1 MAGLWGLS
9 WLDYLVIGVYFAVTL
24 TLGLRAG
31 RRRMGSQEEFFLGGR
46 RFGKWIQ
53 TFAMFGQATSAD
65 SAVSATTMVANGGAA
80 GMAANLIGGLLY
92 MPVLWLTAP
101 WYRRLRLLTL
111 AEFFSVRYQSKS
123 MGITYACISAIF
135 FMLVAGI
142 NYTAMSKTISAIMLK
157 PDTALTVMERQ
168 QRQYALERKGLEAR
182 DARLLA
188 PRETVRLAELR
199 RLNPRSDFPYLDPR
213 YVMLAIAL
221 CVLAYT
227 AKGGLAAAF
236 FADLVQGCLIIVL
249 TLLLIPF
256 AMIRINALHG
266 TAGALGPF
274 LVLHQQ
280 LPAWYFEL
288 WGSPKLL
295 EFNWMWI
302 LAFGVLGML
311 NTAAQANQMTAMGSA
326 RDDDTARVG
335 ATNGIFIKRYCS
347 VIWGLVAMLALV
359 LYGTATSD
367 PDMIWGMATRDL
379 LGAAGVGL
387 VGLMIA
393 CLLAALMAT
402 ASALTLTTAALLTGS
417 VYRPLFPNRSEAHY
431 VKVGRLFSGVYV
443 FGGLFT
449 AWYFNSVFDL
459 LKFMV
464 MFNCI
469 VAASFWLGMSW
480 RRANPAA
487 AWASIG
493 VTGLLTLLL
502 PLSIP
507 LLPGVRS
514 NGYLQKVTAPL
525 PVTRSYR
532 ASQADL
538 DERLT
543 AIKSWDAL
551 HAAGLA
557 KGPRPAPLQAG
568 QTFARTFTLPQ
579 KSVFWQQGLVVEH
592 GQTVGAGFLKVELV
606 ALDLLGWDLSK
617 NSYSFNETLT
627 MLVRIFVPFGVLLLV
642 GLLTKPQERAYLDRF
657 YARLNTPVYADPAL
671 DAREMERSL
680 ADPARFTHLKLF
692 PTSSWEALRW
702 SRRDWTGLCWCTAGA
717 LGVVALLVLITHIGG

>member
-1 MAGLWGLS
+1 MMPGLWGLS

-31 RRRMGSQEEFFLGGR
+31 RRMKSQEDFFLGGR

-65 SAVSATTMVANGGAA
+65 SAVSATTMVASGGAA
-80 GMAANLIGGLLY
+80 GMAANLAQGLLY

-101 WYRRLRLLTL
+101 WYRRLRLLTM
-111 AEFFSVRYQSKS
+111 ADFFAQRYQSKG
-123 MGITYACISAIF
+123 MAVTYALISAIF

-142 NYTAMSKTISAIMLK
+142 NYTAMGKTLSAIMLK
-157 PDTALTVMERQ
+157 PASALTVKEQQ
-168 QRQYALERKGLEAR
+168 QRGMALERKSLETR
-182 DARLLA
+182 DIRLLTL
-188 PRETVRLAELR
+188 REASRLDDLR
-199 RLNPRSDFPYLDPR
+199 RINPHSDFPYVNSR
-213 YVMLAIAL
+213 YVMLAIAV

-236 FADLVQGCLIIVL
+236 LADLIQGCLIIVL

-256 AMIRINALHG
+256 AMARINLLHG
-266 TAGALGPF
+266 ATGVLGPF
-274 LVLHQQ
+274 QVLHQQ

-359 LYGTATSD
+359 LYGTTASD
-367 PDMIWGMATRDL
+367 PDLIWGMATRDL
-379 LGAAGVGL
+379 LGSVGMGL

-417 VYRPLFPNRSEAHY
+417 VYRPLFPHRPEAHY
-431 VKVGRLFSGVYV
+431 VLVGQLFSGVYV
-443 FGGLFT
+443 FGGLLI

-493 VTGLLTLLL
+493 VTGMLTLVL
-502 PLSIP
+502 PLAIP
-507 LLPGVRS
+507 LLPGVRG
-514 NGYLQKVTAPL
+514 NAYLQKVTNPL
-525 PVTRSYR
+525 PITRTYR
-532 ASQADL
+532 ASQTDIE
-538 DERLT
+538 ERAT
-543 AIKSWDAL
+543 AMIKWDTL
-551 HAAGLA
+551 NAAHLA
-557 KGPRPAPLQAG
+557 KGPRPEPLQRG
-568 QTFARTFTLPQ
+568 QSFARTFTLPQ
-579 KSVFWQQGLVVEH
+579 KSVFWQQGLTTENGRVL
-592 GQTVGAGFLKVELV
+592 GMGYLKVELV
-606 ALDLLGWDLSK
+606 VLDLLGWDLSK
-617 NSYSFNETLT
+617 NSYAFNETLT
-627 MLVRIFVPFGVLLLV
+627 MLVRIIVPFGMLLLV
-642 GLLTKPQERAYLDRF
+642 GLLSKPQERDYLDRF
-657 YARLNTPVYADPAL
+657 FARLQTPVYPDPEL
-671 DAREMERSL
+671 DAKELERTL
-680 ADPARFTHLKLF
+680 ADSTRYAHLKLF
-692 PTSSWEALRW
+692 PGSAWEFLRW
-702 SRRDWTGLCWCTAGA
+702 TRRDWTGLCWCTGGA
-717 LGVVALLVLITHIGG
+717 LGVVALLVCITHLGG